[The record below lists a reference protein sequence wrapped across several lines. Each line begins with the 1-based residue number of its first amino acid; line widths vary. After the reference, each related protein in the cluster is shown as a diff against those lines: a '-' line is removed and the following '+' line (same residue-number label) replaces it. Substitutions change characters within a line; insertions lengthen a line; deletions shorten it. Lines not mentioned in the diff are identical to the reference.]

1 MKIAILAD
9 IHGNSI
15 ALDAVIQDI
24 DESGGVDEYW
34 ILGDLVALGAD
45 PVGVLERLEALPKA
59 RSVRGNTDRF
69 VVSGELPWT
78 RLPDAEEDPALFQL
92 HFRIARSFAWTA
104 GAVAASGRL
113 AMLRQLPLEIR
124 LQLPDGTRVL
134 AVHAQPGADDGTGI
148 HPKLSDEELAEI
160 LSSSEADLV
169 FVGEAPGEEEDLQGK
184 PFVGLAGQ
192 LLTRIIE
199 SIGLGRD
206 EVYIANVVKCR
217 PPHNRNPK
225 PEEIAACEPYLLQ
238 QLEIIKPKLICALG
252 TFAAQTLLKTA
263 QPISILRGRFHWYHN
278 IKLMPTFHP
287 AYLLRN
293 PSGKKIVWQDMQL
306 IKKELLGR

>member
-1 MKIAILAD
+1 MAEGFVEELR
-9 IHGNSI
+9 
-15 ALDAVIQDI
+15 
-24 DESGGVDEYW
+24 E
-34 ILGDLVALGAD
+34 ILGDLNRYLQVQKLLGIKEY
-45 PVGVLERLEALPKA
+45 PVSVTPLP
-59 RSVRGNTDRF
+59 SSNNDQF
-69 VVSGELPWT
+69 LPPQT
-78 RLPDAEEDPALFQL
+78 
-92 HFRIARSFAWTA
+92 
-104 GAVAASGRL
+104 
-113 AMLRQLPLEIR
+113 PL
-124 LQLPDGTRVL
+124 LQL
-134 AVHAQPGADDGTGI
+134 
-148 HPKLSDEELAEI
+148 EESLLGCRKCGLHLNRKKI
-160 LSSSEADLV
+160 VFGSGNSEADLV